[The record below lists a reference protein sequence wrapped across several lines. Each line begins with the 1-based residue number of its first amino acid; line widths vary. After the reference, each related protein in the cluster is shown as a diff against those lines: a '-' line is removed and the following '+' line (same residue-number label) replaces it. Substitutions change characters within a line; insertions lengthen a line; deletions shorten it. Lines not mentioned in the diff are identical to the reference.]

1 MAFRF
6 WMPAFAGMSG
16 REIVPA
22 FSQKGE
28 DAAIRA
34 ASAASVTSD
43 HPASK
48 IFGLQRYP
56 DTGMAVSR

>member
-22 FSQKGE
+22 FSEKGE
-28 DAAIRA
+28 GRSNPRRIR
-34 ASAASVTSD
+34 
-43 HPASK
+43 
-48 IFGLQRYP
+48 GQRYF
-56 DTGMAVSR
+56 